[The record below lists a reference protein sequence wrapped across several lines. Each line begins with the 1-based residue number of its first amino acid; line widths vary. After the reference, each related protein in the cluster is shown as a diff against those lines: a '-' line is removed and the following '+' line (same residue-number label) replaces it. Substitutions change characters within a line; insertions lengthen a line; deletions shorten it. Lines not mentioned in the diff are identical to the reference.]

1 MRRLASFSVVLA
13 LWAAPVQAAPSSSAV
28 ALTDTVRLS
37 LDDAVNRALSSGSDL
52 RVAQANVGIADG
64 RVKEAAAGALPQ
76 ITGTVT
82 YNKKFDSIFSS
93 LAGDTTLGSLFSNS
107 SFAAEHTWTADLTV
121 TQTLWSGGR
130 VGSALRGALAYRKV
144 ARADRDETRA
154 DIALRVR
161 EAYLQAVYAREVE
174 AIAYAGL
181 EQARAHL
188 KRVQLF
194 KDQGSRAEYD
204 LIQAQVDAANQE
216 PPAVEARDAAAI
228 SLLQL
233 KRLLGMSLAQPIALT
248 TPLSFEAGQVP
259 VLASEPA
266 DGAARAALVGAE
278 ENVKFR
284 RHALTYEKAGRWP
297 QLLASGTVS
306 HQAFPTETWPDREQ
320 FRRAID
326 GSIKLEWPLFQGF
339 RTFGTVQRARAE
351 LAQAEAAREQTR
363 QGVELEVEQA
373 RNEVRARLATLV
385 ARRGTVTLATRANH
399 LATVRYQ
406 NGLATQLEVSDSRLK
421 MQTAQVNEV
430 AASKDYRIALLQLE
444 RATGQPLT
452 LVPRSM
458 DDITSSLQSDEGR

>member
-1 MRRLASFSVVLA
+1 MLLPLLGVLA
-13 LWAAPVQAAPSSSAV
+13 TPVRAAQSAAAV
-28 ALTDTVRLS
+28 ALSDTVRLS
-37 LDDAVNRALSSGSDL
+37 VEDAVGRAMSNGPDL
-52 RVAQANVGIADG
+52 RLAQANVGIADG

-93 LAGDTTLGSLFSNS
+93 LASDTTLGSLFTNS

-154 DIALRVR
+154 DIQLRVR

-174 AIAYAGL
+174 TIAYAGL

-233 KRLLGMSLAQPIALT
+233 KRLLGMPLAQPIALT
-248 TPLSFEAGQVP
+248 TSLSFEAGQVP
-259 VLASEPA
+259 VLASESA
-266 DGAARAALVGAE
+266 DGATRPALVGAE

-284 RHALTYEKAGRWP
+284 RHLLTYEKAGRWP

-306 HQAFPTETWPDREQ
+306 HQAFPTETWPDRDQ

-363 QGVELEVEQA
+363 QGVGLEVEQA
-373 RNEVRARLATLV
+373 RNEVRARLTTLV
-385 ARRGTVTLATRANH
+385 ARRGTVTLATRAHH
-399 LATVRYQ
+399 LASVRYQ

-444 RATGQPLT
+444 RATGQPLA
-452 LVPRSM
+452 LIPRSM
-458 DDITSSLQSDEGR
+458 DDITSTIQSDEGR